1 MRFSPKHLMYTLAA
15 LSTNVFATDQS
26 NLGTQISL
34 ISTSFMTEPNINT
47 IGTGIT
53 LVGLGI
59 ALFKVIQVM
68 FGGSS
73 WAEHAKAIF
82 GGLIVAILGTKLWTI
97 LVALN
102 AVEATV

>member
-1 MRFSPKHLMYTLAA
+1 MKITQKYLILPLVTLSTSVLAA
-15 LSTNVFATDQS
+15 DPLSLGDNIALVSEQFLTSDNV
-26 NLGTQISL
+26 G
-34 ISTSFMTEPNINT
+34 T

-82 GGLIVAILGTKLWTI
+82 GGLVVAILGTKLYT
-97 LVALN
+97 LLAALG
-102 AVEATV
+102 AVPPIV